1 MLGRSVFISSLLV
14 SAATA
19 FGQDYFPLD
28 VGNVWVYKT
37 RGVPPRLGEDT
48 ITVEVRKAEVLNGE
62 LYYQI
67 VDYRS
72 GAYWVRNDGAGRI
85 LQLDEKSGEER
96 VWYDFTKPQ
105 GEVWVSALPAC
116 CGRARVVDRAASKE
130 LALGKFENALL
141 QLDYP
146 GVFQIGITEED
157 FLPYVGLIFRS
168 ENTGGPSMRSQE
180 LVYARLS
187 GVTVLNASGIGFGVA
202 RGDGYVRLSL
212 NNNTGKTLR
221 IVFSSGQTYDVIVRD
236 GKGNEIYRWSDG
248 KGFTQ
253 ALRPQDFPPGETS
266 WMVPLPPLVETVAG
280 PFTVEGSLLTVG
292 GVFKAVVPR

>member
-14 SAATA
+14 SAAA

-28 VGNVWVYKT
+28 VGNVWVYKVA
-37 RGVPPRLGEDT
+37 GVPPRIGENT
-48 ITVEVRKAEVLNGE
+48 ITVEVRKAELLNGT

-72 GAYWVRNDGAGRI
+72 GAYWVRNDGAGRVV
-85 LQLDEKSGEER
+85 QLDEKTGDER
-96 VWYDFTKPQ
+96 LWYDFTKQ
-105 GEVWVSALPAC
+105 KGEVYASSLPAC
-116 CGRARVVDRAASKE
+116 CGRARGVDRTASKE
-130 LALGKFENALL
+130 TALGKFENALH

-187 GVTVLNASGIGFGVA
+187 GVTVLNASGIGFGAA

-212 NNNTGKTLR
+212 NNNTGKPLR
-221 IVFSSGQTYDVIVRD
+221 IVFSSGFTYDVVVRD
-236 GKGNEIYRWSDG
+236 GKGNEVYRWSDG
-248 KGFTQ
+248 KGSTL
-253 ALRPQDFPPGETS
+253 ALRPVDFAPGETS
-266 WMVPLPPLVETVAG
+266 WVVPLPPLVETAAG

-292 GVFKAVVPR
+292 GVFRATVPR

>member
-1 MLGRSVFISSLLV
+1 M
-14 SAATA
+14 SAPGFA
-19 FGQDYFPLD
+19 QDYFPLE

-37 RGVPPRLGEDT
+37 RGVPPRAGEDT
-48 ITVEVRKAEVLNGE
+48 ITVEVRKAEVLNGK
-62 LYYQI
+62 LYFQLA
-67 VDYRS
+67 DYRP

-85 LQLDEKSGEER
+85 VQLDEKTGEEKL
-96 VWYDFTKPQ
+96 WYDFTKQ
-105 GEVWVSALPAC
+105 KGEVYASSLPAC

-130 LALGKFENALL
+130 IALGKFENALH

-187 GVTVLNASGIGFGVA
+187 GVTVLNATGIGFGVA
-202 RGDGYVRLSL
+202 RGEGYVRLSL
-212 NNNTGKTLR
+212 NNNTGKPLR
-221 IVFSSGQTYDVIVRD
+221 IVFASGQTFDVIVRD
-236 GKGNEIYRWSDG
+236 EKGNIVYRWSEG

-266 WMVPLPPLVETVAG
+266 WVVALPPLVETLAG

-292 GVFKAVVPR
+292 GVYRATIPR

>member
-1 MLGRSVFISSLLV
+1 MLGRSVFISSLLLS
-14 SAATA
+14 SAAFA
-19 FGQDYFPLD
+19 QDYFPLD

-37 RGVPPRLGEDT
+37 RGVPPRIGEDT
-48 ITVEVRKAEVLNGE
+48 ITVEVRKAEVLNGV
-62 LYYQI
+62 LYFQL

-85 LQLDEKSGEER
+85 VQLDEKTGEEKL
-96 VWYDFTKPQ
+96 WYDFTKQ
-105 GEVWVSALPAC
+105 KGEVYVSSLPAC

-130 LALGKFENALL
+130 TALGKFENALL

-146 GVFQIGITEED
+146 GVFQVGITEED

-187 GVTVLNASGIGFGVA
+187 GVTVLNASGIGFGVT
-202 RGDGYVRLSL
+202 RGEGYVRLSL
-212 NNNTGKTLR
+212 NNNTGKPMR
-221 IVFSSGQTYDVIVRD
+221 IVFSSGQTLDVIVRD
-236 GKGNEIYRWSDG
+236 AKGGEVYRWSEG
-248 KGFTQ
+248 KVFTQ
-253 ALRPQDFPPGETS
+253 ALRPQDLPPGETN
-266 WMVPLPPLVETVAG
+266 WVVALPPLVETVAG

-292 GVFKAVVPR
+292 GVFRAVVPR